1 MEVVT
6 EGKLERQ
13 IRYELVSLKN
23 RTRGRKKETET
34 EKKTLR
40 KRGGTKD
47 RRLFFIN
54 VLLTFMLYWMILP
67 TSNERDH

>member
-13 IRYELVSLKN
+13 IRYELVRQKP
-23 RTRGRKKETET
+23 K
-34 EKKTLR
+34 KKTLR

-47 RRLFFIN
+47 RRLFFYKCPPN
-54 VLLTFMLYWMILP
+54 FHAILDDP
-67 TSNERDH
+67 SDIE